1 MKVILNVIKFI
12 LILVLVVCLIF
23 IGIKNIV
30 SSTIL
35 NQDYVLN
42 KLEETNFYVETYE
55 LVESNFENY
64 IYQSGL
70 DEVVLENICT
80 KEKVEKDIKT
90 IISNIYEGKSEK
102 IDTTE
107 ISDKLNAN
115 IDAQNVKN
123 SSNEKAIQQFVK
135 QICDEYTDTILHTQY
150 EDKIN
155 DIYQKA
161 TNYLNKANTIVIA
174 VVIIDFVLLI
184 ILNIK
189 NISKLIQNIGI
200 AVLTTSLFEI
210 IAINIINSKVDI
222 AGIKIFN
229 DSFSKT
235 IVTILQDIVGKIISL
250 EIATL
255 IVAIVII
262 VIYAIIVFCKS
273 PEVKEEKGKH

>member
-1 MKVILNVIKFI
+1 MFL
-12 LILVLVVCLIF
+12 LQ
-23 IGIKNIV
+23 
-30 SSTIL
+30 L

-200 AVLTTSLFEI
+200 ALLTTSLFEI

>member
-80 KEKVEKDIKT
+80 EEKVEKDIKT

-107 ISDKLNAN
+107 IADKLNAN

-200 AVLTTSLFEI
+200 ALLTTSLFEI

>member
-1 MKVILNVIKFI
+1 MKVILNIIKVI
-12 LILVLVVCLIF
+12 LIIILVVCLIF

-35 NQDYVLN
+35 NQDYILN

-80 KEKVEKDIKT
+80 EEKVEKDIKT

-107 ISDKLNAN
+107 IADKLNAN

-161 TNYLNKANTIVIA
+161 TNYINKTNTIVIA

-200 AVLTTSLFEI
+200 ALLTTSLFEI

>member
-200 AVLTTSLFEI
+200 ALLTTSLFEI

>member
-12 LILVLVVCLIF
+12 LILILVVCLIF

-35 NQDYVLN
+35 NQDYILN

-80 KEKVEKDIKT
+80 EEKVEKDIKT

-107 ISDKLNAN
+107 IADKLNAN

-155 DIYQKA
+155 DIYKKA
-161 TNYLNKANTIVIA
+161 TNYINKTNTIVIA

-200 AVLTTSLFEI
+200 TLLTTSLFEI

-222 AGIKIFN
+222 SGIKIFN

-235 IVTILQDIVGKIISL
+235 LVTILQDVVEKIVSL
-250 EIATL
+250 GITTL